1 MQVARRLC
9 VSSSAIRSSPLASR
23 RRLNHG
29 SQPALYWR
37 AIRCKV
43 VRSQQATGEAQRGAM
58 ELNDWGMVSLLPLL
72 VTLVLAFF
80 TRSALLAM
88 LAGTFVGTLMLGA
101 APGVGLN
108 ELFQASLGTPDF
120 IWIVQIVIL
129 IGVLFELFQK
139 AGVLGALAQRFSAG
153 AGSRRRVSLSTW
165 AMGFFIVDDYF
176 SPLLTGAVMR
186 PMSDRAGIPRE
197 KLAFILDSTTASV
210 CILVP
215 FTAWGAY
222 LASLIAAQGGPVASV
237 QDGLA
242 VFIAAIPYN
251 FYPLLLLLFTLL
263 ISLGLLPDF
272 GPMRRAER
280 RVLETGALLRPGARP
295 LVSND
300 ARVSEMGAE
309 SAMPNGREPSLLLEL
324 LCPVVLLIGFG
335 AWTLVA
341 SGSVKIVEAFLLAN
355 SFLFVTLAVRGRF
368 ADVPDA
374 AEVIVNGAK
383 SVTAALLIVALAYAL
398 NAVTG
403 QLGAAQYIIDSFA
416 SDLTPNTV
424 VVLTFLISAGMSFA
438 TGTSWG
444 TFALM
449 MPVSLPLA
457 FEFSQGELSPLVY
470 QTVAAIAGG
479 GIFGDHASPVSDTS
493 VLSSVGAGS
502 DHIDHVVTQLPY
514 ALTVAAVTVVVYALI

>member
-1 MQVARRLC
+1 M
-9 VSSSAIRSSPLASR
+9 
-23 RRLNHG
+23 
-29 SQPALYWR
+29 
-37 AIRCKV
+37 
-43 VRSQQATGEAQRGAM
+43 GET
-58 ELNDWGMVSLLPLL
+58 DWGAISLLPLL
-72 VTLVLAFF
+72 VTLVLAFV

-108 ELFQASLGTPDF
+108 ELFQASLGTADF

-129 IGVLFELFQK
+129 IGVLFELFQR
-139 AGVLGALAQRFSAG
+139 AGVLGALAQRFSSG
-153 AGSRRRVSLSTW
+153 KGSRRRVSLSTW

-197 KLAFILDSTTASV
+197 KLAFLLDSTTASV

-222 LASLIAAQGGPVASV
+222 LASLIAAQGGPVESV
-237 QDGLA
+237 QAGLS

-263 ISLGLLPDF
+263 IALGVLPDF
-272 GPMRRAER
+272 GPMRRAEHR
-280 RVLETGALLRPGARP
+280 AQETGALLRPGARP
-295 LVSND
+295 LVSNE
-300 ARVSEMGAE
+300 ARVAGADRAAPEM
-309 SAMPNGREPSLLLEL
+309 PGRDPSLLLEL
-324 LCPVVLLIGFG
+324 LCPVVLLIGFA
-335 AWTLVA
+335 AWTLVT

-355 SFLFVTLAVRGRF
+355 SYLFVVLAIRGRF

-374 AEVIVNGAK
+374 AEVIVSGAK
-383 SVTAALLIVALAYAL
+383 SVMAALLIVALAYAL
-398 NAVTG
+398 NAVTAE
-403 QLGAAQYIIDSFA
+403 LGAAQYIIDRFA
-416 SDLTPNTV
+416 ANLTPNSV

-457 FEFSQGELSPLVY
+457 FEFSQGELTPLVY
-470 QTVAAIAGG
+470 QTVAAVAGG

-514 ALTVAAVTVVVYALI
+514 ALTVALLTVAIYALI